1 MRNKTK
7 LYLLTG
13 FLGSG
18 KTTFLT
24 NILND
29 LAGSKVA
36 VIMNEFGKVEL
47 MDQSS
52 KRKEWNL

>member
-1 MRNKTK
+1 MSNKTK

-24 NILND
+24 GVLND
-29 LAGSKVA
+29 LQESKVA
-36 VIMNEFGKVEL
+36 VIMNEFGKVGI
-47 MDQSS
+47 DGTIID
-52 KRKEWNL
+52 RKSVV